1 VTEANAES
9 SSGAHAAKCLGSC
22 LEALVVI
29 LQVIVQQV
37 ADAEVDGTS
46 LFRTQFFRGAEVQA
60 VE

>member
-1 VTEANAES
+1 MTEANAES
-9 SSGAHAAKCLGSC
+9 SSRAHAAKRLWRCLK
-22 LEALVVI
+22 ALVVV

>member
-1 VTEANAES
+1 MAEADAEC
-9 SSGAHAAKCLGSC
+9 SSGAHAAKRLRRC
-22 LEALVVI
+22 LEALVVVQ
-29 LQVIVQQV
+29 QVIVQQV